1 FDIPMAS
8 ALARKFRDL
17 DVSYRVEG
25 LRARIEDVK
34 ARHAVS
40 RMDDVTFTRRNG
52 DVIHADVTIA
62 PLFEAYRL
70 IGVLVYATEATEHAR
85 LKEQM
90 ARIAEQHATAIEEL
104 QSTNEE
110 LETTNEELQS
120 TNEELETTN
129 EELQSTNEELE
140 TTVEELQAANSE
152 LGALNAE
159 LEGRSAELKRVD
171 SYHLGLLNSME
182 QSVFVTDRALVVT
195 TWNQPSE
202 RMWGLRA
209 EQALGRDIAALPL
222 GDMVVRMLRPAL
234 DSALKR
240 ESSVDVSDVPYTLPG
255 GEVRKA
261 LVRVRPLRDG
271 AGVVMG
277 VIGMA
282 VTADSPPADRRS
294 LSQPA
299 GKNPPPP
306 PGGKPCE
313 GVIQDGP
320 RGGDPA
326 LQITVPP
333 REAQT

>member
-1 FDIPMAS
+1 
-8 ALARKFRDL
+8 
-17 DVSYRVEG
+17 VEG

-34 ARHAVS
+34 ARRAAS

-52 DVIHADVTIA
+52 DVIHADVTIS

-171 SYHLGLLNSME
+171 AYHLGLLNSME
-182 QSVFVTDRALVVT
+182 QSVFVTDRARVVT
-195 TWNQPSE
+195 TWNRPSE
-202 RMWGLRA
+202 WMWGVRA
-209 EQALGRDIAALPL
+209 DQAIGRDLAALPL
-222 GDMVVRMLRPAL
+222 GDMARLLRPAL
-234 DSALKR
+234 DTALKR
-240 ESSVDVSDVPYTLPG
+240 ETTIDVADVPYTLPG

-261 LVRVRPLRDG
+261 LIRVQPLRDNGG
-271 AGVVMG
+271 AVIG

-282 VTADSPPADRRS
+282 INAEPPAGRRS
-294 LSQPA
+294 
-299 GKNPPPP
+299 
-306 PGGKPCE
+306 
-313 GVIQDGP
+313 
-320 RGGDPA
+320 
-326 LQITVPP
+326 
-333 REAQT
+333 